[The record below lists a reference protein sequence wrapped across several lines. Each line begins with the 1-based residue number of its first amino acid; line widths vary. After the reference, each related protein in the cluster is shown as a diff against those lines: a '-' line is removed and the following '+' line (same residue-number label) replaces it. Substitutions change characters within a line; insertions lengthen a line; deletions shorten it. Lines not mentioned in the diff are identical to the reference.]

1 MELLKEEEIQKYLE
15 DTNID
20 IIVKEPFM
28 DKFVCTFSNK
38 KFNPLEDEYVSWTPF
53 NGEVTYALLDEW
65 EKQTK
70 EFKQDVRNTSETLS
84 AAIDPALVL
93 ILDGK
98 Y

>member
-1 MELLKEEEIQKYLE
+1 MEILKEEEIQKYLE
-15 DTNID
+15 DANID
-20 IIVKEPFM
+20 ITVKGSFM
-28 DKFVCTFSNK
+28 NKFVCTFSNK

-84 AAIDPALVL
+84 AAIDPALAL